1 MKPLAVALLIS
12 LAAPLN
18 VCWAIQ
24 TKKHA
29 KTTVK
34 SPAMH
39 ISEEQCLAT
48 TIYRESGNQSF
59 RGQMLVAAVVVNR
72 MKHHKMTAC
81 QVVMQKNQF
90 SWYKGKQSLELN
102 DQSKMYLGMSRQ
114 ILLDVK
120 HGKFVNYAGK
130 HNIMWFHNHSVKPKW
145 RHSVKVAVVEQDHVF
160 YYKEV

>member
-1 MKPLAVALLIS
+1 LKSLAVALLIS

-24 TKKHA
+24 TEKHA
-29 KTTVK
+29 KTMVK
-34 SPAMH
+34 SPVIH
-39 ISEEQCLAT
+39 VSDEQCLAT
-48 TIYRESGNQSF
+48 TIWRESGNQSF

-81 QVVMQKNQF
+81 QVVRQRGQW
-90 SWYKGKQSLELN
+90 SWFKGEHSLALTQ
-102 DQSKMYLGMSRQ
+102 QSKMYLGMARQ

-130 HNIMWFHNHSVKPKW
+130 HNIMWFHSKQVSPRWKKSVKM
-145 RHSVKVAVVEQDHVF
+145 VVAEGNHYF
-160 YYKEV
+160 YAKRS